1 MIRAKKKFG
10 QNFLIDQHIIKQI
23 LDSINPNKSQSILE
37 IGPGLGALT
46 IPLLNKLKHINV
58 VEIDKDMVKFLTKKI
73 SSSKITIYQEDILEV
88 EDQRFSEF
96 NFIIGNL
103 PYYISTPI
111 LLKLAK
117 IKKNDADLFF
127 MLQKEV
133 AERVSATPSTKMYGR
148 LSSML
153 QYFFR
158 VELLFDIP
166 AEAFN
171 PKPKVMSS
179 FVKFTRKNSHEL
191 NASNDDNYE
200 KVIKLAF
207 QYKRKTLRN
216 NFKGVLD
223 DSDFSSLDID
233 PKMRAE
239 TLSVD
244 NFVNIENYL
253 SQRKLSF

>member
-73 SSSKITIYQEDILEV
+73 PSSKITIYQEDILEV

-117 IKKNDADLFF
+117 IKKNNANLFF